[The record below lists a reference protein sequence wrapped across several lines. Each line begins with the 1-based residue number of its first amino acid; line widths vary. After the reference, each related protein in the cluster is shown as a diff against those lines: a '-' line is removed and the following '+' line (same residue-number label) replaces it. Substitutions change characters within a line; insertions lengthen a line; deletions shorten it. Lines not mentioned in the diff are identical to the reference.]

1 MKDFEKQLF
10 IQEYKDLITH
20 YNELRWFIF
29 VAQNCDYA
37 SDDQLELMY
46 TQLNAMQEYID
57 ILNRRAYFEEIEI

>member
-46 TQLNAMQEYID
+46 AQLNTMQ
-57 ILNRRAYFEEIEI
+57 